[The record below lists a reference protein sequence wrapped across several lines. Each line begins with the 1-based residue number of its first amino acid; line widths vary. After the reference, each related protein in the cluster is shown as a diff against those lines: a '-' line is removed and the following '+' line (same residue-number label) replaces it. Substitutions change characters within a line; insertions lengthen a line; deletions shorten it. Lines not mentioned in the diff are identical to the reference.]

1 MPSPAAALLL
11 VALAGALAGNPAGA
25 AEKPRKTHRAAGP
38 VRSAAEAKAIAERET
53 GGVATG
59 ARRTNLNGS
68 TCGWEVDV
76 HMPGE
81 KQGWRCIVDCDTHSV
96 HTKDRI
102 PNPPRGHR
110 S

>member
-1 MPSPAAALLL
+1 MRPTAALLL
-11 VALAGALAGNPAGA
+11 FLVLACALGAGPALS
-25 AEKPRKTHRAAGP
+25 AEKPKKAPRAAGP
-38 VRSAAEAKAIAERET
+38 IRSASEAKAIAERET
-53 GGVATG
+53 GGIATS

-76 HMPGE
+76 HMPNE

-102 PNPPRGHR
+102 PNPPRGR
-110 S
+110 KA